1 MTEQPETRPQRRSM
15 EEKFPRA
22 LWIRLIVYIAV
33 GHLFAGFIFLL
44 FEVGAK

>member
-1 MTEQPETRPQRRSM
+1 MSNM

-22 LWIRLIVYIAV
+22 LWIRLIIYVAV
-33 GHLFAGFIFLL
+33 GHAFAGFIYLL